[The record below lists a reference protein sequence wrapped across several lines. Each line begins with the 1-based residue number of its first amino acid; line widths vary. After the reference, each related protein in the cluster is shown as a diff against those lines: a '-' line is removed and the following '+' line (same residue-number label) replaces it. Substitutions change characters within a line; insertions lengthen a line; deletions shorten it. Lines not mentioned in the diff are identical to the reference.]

1 MDWSDAGIFLCAK
14 PLGEANAV
22 AEILT
27 LGHGRH
33 LGLVRGGRSRRVRPL
48 LQPGNLLRVTWR
60 ARLSEHLGGFN
71 VELMEAHGARAL
83 DDAACLA
90 AIGTLTGLARLLP
103 ERDPHPE
110 LYVASLEVL
119 RSFERPDIWPALL
132 VRWEL
137 QLLQELGFGLD
148 LSECAATGGDT
159 ELSYVS
165 PRSGRAV
172 SREAGLPY
180 GNKLLKLPAFL
191 LDETASV
198 GGTDIAAGFALT
210 GHFLERDVLHPH
222 GLAMPKARERLMT
235 LLARRRSREE
245 FTSQGP
251 ALKPAS

>member
-22 AEILT
+22 AELLT

-110 LYVASLEVL
+110 FYAASLEVL
-119 RSFERPDIWPALL
+119 RALGDARHWPVLL

-148 LSECAATGGDT
+148 LGECAATGSDA
-159 ELSYVS
+159 ELAYVS

-172 SREAGLPY
+172 SRDAGLPY
-180 GNKLLKLPAFL
+180 CNKLLKLPAFL
-191 LDETASV
+191 LDDAAGADSADV
-198 GGTDIAAGFALT
+198 AAGFALT

-222 GLAMPKARERLMT
+222 GLAMPMARERLIT
-235 LLARRRSREE
+235 LLARIH
-245 FTSQGP
+245 
-251 ALKPAS
+251 AAA